1 MINGTLM
8 IELLS
13 RLSRHP
19 LLTTELIIGTLF
31 VTVLNLASPIFV
43 IQVLNRYISHGITG
57 TLITL
62 TVGMLIAML
71 LQFFFRLIRTR
82 IASDISIDSDRK
94 LADRVLEALSSAQA
108 LDLLGM
114 GRTKLQECS
123 IRLQHIRTGFSGPT
137 ITNFLD
143 GPFAALYLMA
153 AFIIS
158 PLLAWIGVVAII
170 IGIVI
175 GISNIF
181 FSTRSATATQQ
192 KSMEQRGLIT
202 SAVNNLETVRLFRG
216 ASFLSGP
223 FTKVTGSLLG
233 LARKEQSG
241 RELYRSTTMM
251 MTILLSVILYA
262 VGAIQVVD
270 GLISV
275 GALIGINILVT
286 RAFSTLTQFIQSMSL
301 INRAQKEY
309 RSLNEILRL
318 PKEKQDGSSLQ
329 EYGGSLA
336 MRDLGF
342 TYPSAHN
349 PLFENIRLELKS
361 GDRLIITGQN
371 GTGKTTLVRLLT
383 GLLSPERGNVLIDQ
397 VDLRQLDPSWWRG
410 QIIYLPQ
417 EPTFLPATIH
427 DTICSGDP
435 ELNEEKLSGIIAKSG
450 LETYLN
456 NSADGLNTFLGD
468 EGRNLPQ
475 GIRRRLALA
484 RAMVSGGR
492 LVLFDEP
499 TEGLD
504 EAGCRTVYSLLNE
517 FAEEKKTIIVVTRDQ
532 KILKGATHVINLD
545 PKPVPT
551 IQELGGADV
560 LN

>member
-1 MINGTLM
+1 M

-13 RLSRHP
+13 RLTRHP
-19 LLTTELIIGTLF
+19 LLTTELLIGTLF

-82 IASDISIDSDRK
+82 IASDISIDSDHQ

-108 LDLLGM
+108 LELLGM

-123 IRLQHIRTGFSGPT
+123 VRLQHIRAGYSGPT

-143 GPFAALYLMA
+143 GPFAVLYLMA

-158 PLLAWIGVVAII
+158 PLLAWIGVVAIV

-175 GISNIF
+175 GIANVF

-192 KSMEQRGLIT
+192 KSMEQRGPII

-262 VGAIQVVD
+262 VGAIQVVE

-329 EYGGSLA
+329 EYSGSLE

-342 TYPSAHN
+342 TYPSTHN
-349 PLFENIRLELKS
+349 PLFENIRLKLKS

-383 GLLSPERGNVLIDQ
+383 GLLSPERGSVLVDQ
-397 VDLRQLDPSWWRG
+397 VDLRQIDPGWWRD
-410 QIIYLPQ
+410 QLIYLPQ

-427 DTICSGDP
+427 DTICAGDP
-435 ELNEEKLSGIIAKSG
+435 EINEKRLSEIIAKSG
-450 LETYLN
+450 LEAYLN
-456 NSADGLNTFLGD
+456 NSAEGVNTFLGE
-468 EGRNLPQ
+468 EGRTLPQ

-492 LVLFDEP
+492 LVIFDEP

-504 EAGCRTVYSLLNE
+504 EAGCRTVYNLLNE
-517 FAEEKKTIIVVTRDQ
+517 FAEEERTIIVVTRDQ

-545 PKPVPT
+545 QKPVPLT
-551 IQELGGADV
+551 QELGDANV